1 MPDTHSAQRGS
12 PFVAHGDVRDRAVS
26 LNARS
31 ALIVERPLRA
41 QQSSATIGRVRQV
54 LTENSQSDVL
64 IQTQEIG
71 APRPVEESAM
81 SAARSEVFVVD
92 DDASVRTALRR
103 LIESAGHDVRT
114 FGSARE
120 FLETTTYSASSCLV
134 LDVRLPDLDG
144 VELHRRLR
152 ERGETLPV
160 IFMTGFG
167 DIPASVKAIKSG
179 AVDYL
184 PKPVSDDTLL
194 QAIDAALESGAKMR
208 AFLQEKGDLSHRYES
223 LTPREVDVFR
233 LILHGRLNKQIA
245 RDLGISEKTVKV
257 HRARLMAKMRAK
269 HVAQLVKFAARLGL
283 GAPGEFG

>member
-1 MPDTHSAQRGS
+1 M
-12 PFVAHGDVRDRAVS
+12 
-26 LNARS
+26 
-31 ALIVERPLRA
+31 
-41 QQSSATIGRVRQV
+41 
-54 LTENSQSDVL
+54 
-64 IQTQEIG
+64 
-71 APRPVEESAM
+71 M
-81 SAARSEVFVVD
+81 SVKSEVFVVD

-120 FLETTTYSASSCLV
+120 FLENATYGASSCLV

-152 ERGETLPV
+152 ENGQLLPV

-167 DIPASVKAIKSG
+167 DIPASVHAIKSG

-184 PKPVSDDTLL
+184 AKPVSDETLL
-194 QAIDAALESGAKMR
+194 RAIDAALETGAKSR
-208 AFLQEKGDLSHRYES
+208 AARQETGELTNRFDT

-233 LILHGRLNKQIA
+233 LILLGRLNKQIA

-269 HVAQLVKFAARLGL
+269 HVAHLVKYAVRLGVS
-283 GAPGEFG
+283 

>member
-1 MPDTHSAQRGS
+1 MLRTRVPGETVREQSSGTREEGQVIVVRPHAFRNNEGS
-12 PFVAHGDVRDRAVS
+12 RAREE
-26 LNARS
+26 AS
-31 ALIVERPLRA
+31 ALLTDLKPIRVGNGA
-41 QQSSATIGRVRQV
+41 GQQPARTREDEK
-54 LTENSQSDVL
+54 L
-64 IQTQEIG
+64 
-71 APRPVEESAM
+71 PM
-81 SAARSEVFVVD
+81 SAVRSEVLVVD

-152 ERGETLPV
+152 ERGELLPV
-160 IFMTGFG
+160 IFMTGFA

-184 PKPVSDDTLL
+184 PKPVSEETLL
-194 QAIDAALESGAKMR
+194 KAIDAALESSAKNR
-208 AFLQEKGDLSHRYES
+208 AQMQENGELTHRYGS

-233 LILHGRLNKQIA
+233 LILLGRLNKQIA

-269 HVAQLVKFAARLGL
+269 HVAQLVKFAVRLGMTT
-283 GAPGEFG
+283 AGEIG

>member
-1 MPDTHSAQRGS
+1 
-12 PFVAHGDVRDRAVS
+12 
-26 LNARS
+26 
-31 ALIVERPLRA
+31 
-41 QQSSATIGRVRQV
+41 
-54 LTENSQSDVL
+54 
-64 IQTQEIG
+64 
-71 APRPVEESAM
+71 M
-81 SAARSEVFVVD
+81 SAVKSEVFVVD

-120 FLETTTYSASSCLV
+120 FLETATYGASSCLV

-152 ERGETLPV
+152 EKGELLPV

-167 DIPASVKAIKSG
+167 DIPASVRAIKSG

-184 PKPVSDDTLL
+184 SKPVSDETLL
-194 QAIDAALESGAKMR
+194 RAIDTALETGAQSRAAL
-208 AFLQEKGDLSHRYES
+208 QEAGELSHRFDS
-223 LTPREVDVFR
+223 LTRREVDVFR
-233 LILHGRLNKQIA
+233 LILLGRLNKQIA

-269 HVAQLVKFAARLGL
+269 HVAQLVKFAVRLGVS
-283 GAPGEFG
+283 